1 MAPTAQTVMSSPK
14 VGAGSIASRWQEL
27 QGSDSWTGLLDP
39 LDADLRASLI
49 AYGELAE
56 AAYDGFNADERSPN
70 AGSCMYTCAG
80 LLAASGVSH
89 PEYYTVTKFLFATCD
104 LQNSPASMSVSKAL
118 FLPQREGPS
127 WRQTNWIGYVAVAT
141 DEGKAALGRRD
152 IVVVWRGTVEVM
164 EHIHAKDTGFASAA
178 QVLHLSPGDSFA
190 DARVHA
196 GLLSVYTTN
205 NPPENHHVWLWTL
218 IVLLMT
224 SARDQALTEVAR
236 LVEAH
241 KDEVISITV
250 TGHSLGASLATLNAV
265 DMVASGVNVPPHT
278 SSEQQ
283 RPCPVT
289 AILFASPLVG
299 DGTFRSA
306 FASFPDLRALHVKN
320 LGDTVL
326 EHPPQDLGYADVA
339 TATLPIDTSRSPY
352 LRPHIAL
359 LDKERKEEI
368 VRRHNLECYL
378 HCLAGDH
385 GDDKDFQ
392 MVVERDVALV
402 NKGAHALKDEYP
414 AVPANWW
421 AINHKRKV
429 KGVVGRWAFENFKDV
444 DEQSSG

>member
-1 MAPTAQTVMSSPK
+1 MAPTAQTDVSSPK
-14 VGAGSIASRWQEL
+14 SGAGSIASRWQEL
-27 QGSDSWTGLLDP
+27 QGSESWTGLLDP

-56 AAYDGFNADERSPN
+56 AAYDGFNADEQSPN
-70 AGSCMYTCAG
+70 AGSWMYTCSG

-104 LQNSPASMSVSKAL
+104 LRNSPESMSVSNAL
-118 FLPQREGPS
+118 FLPQQDGPW

-152 IVVVWRGTVEVM
+152 IVVAWRGTVEVM
-164 EHIHAKDTGFASAA
+164 EYIHAKDTGFASAA

-205 NPPENHHVWLWTL
+205 NPPENHHVWMTH
-218 IVLLMT
+218 ILLMT
-224 SARDQALTEVAR
+224 SARDQALAEVRR

-241 KDEVISITV
+241 KGEVTSITV

-265 DMVASGVNVPPHT
+265 DMVASGVNVPLHA
-278 SSEQQ
+278 SSDEQRR

-299 DGTFRSA
+299 DDSFRSA
-306 FASFPDLRALHVKN
+306 FASFFPDLRALHVKN

-326 EHPPQDLGYADVA
+326 KHPSPDLGYVDVA
-339 TATLPIDTSRSPY
+339 TATLQLDTSRSPY
-352 LRPHIAL
+352 LRPRIVDL
-359 LDKERKEEI
+359 LDKDEI

-385 GDDKDFQ
+385 GDGKGFE
-392 MVVERDVALV
+392 MVVDRDVALV
-402 NKGAHALKDEYP
+402 NKGAQALKDEYP
-414 AVPANWW
+414 VPANWW
-421 AINHKRKV
+421 VINHKCKV
-429 KGVVGRWAFENFKDV
+429 EGVVGRWTFDNIKDV
-444 DEQSSG
+444 EEKLSG